1 MKKIKILKIISL
13 LFIFAVIFIIIF
25 ITGYLYGS
33 VNSYKKCLIEY
44 DYGCDGS
51 YLDHGMYSPYFYSH
65 FISHITR
72 EPLPKPGSNFYAGNR
87 IGIVDFRLSENGE
100 LDILFKN
107 DACNETVI
115 PADRFNATL
124 RVVNNKRADIE
135 CSRLNSDIILKP
147 CGFKLITLSCG
158 KPEDGYICGSR
169 YFVSIEILFNES
181 SYADSG
187 NIWGCVEC

>member
-25 ITGYLYGS
+25 ITGYLCGS

-51 YLDHGMYSPYFYSH
+51 YLDHGMYFPYFCSH
-65 FISHITR
+65 FISHVTR
-72 EPLPKPGSNFYAGNR
+72 EPHPKPGSDFYTEDKL
-87 IGIVDFRLSENGE
+87 GIFDFRLCENGE
-100 LDILFKN
+100 LGISFKN
-107 DACNETVI
+107 DARNETVI

-135 CSRLNSDIILKP
+135 CSRLNSDIIFKP
-147 CGFKLITLSCG
+147 GEHKSITLSCG
-158 KPEDGYICGSR
+158 KPEEGYICGSR
-169 YFVSIEILFNES
+169 YFVSIRILFNES
-181 SYADSG
+181 SYAEHG
-187 NIWGCVEC
+187 NIWGSVER